1 LLEQENHEL
10 RRRDDGDR
18 FKPTDTARDIARVI
32 VGMFSPTKAR
42 AIAGEIQTILK
53 EQQSATKGVIPC

>member
-18 FKPTDTARDIARVI
+18 FKPTDTAKDVARVL
-32 VGMFSPTKAR
+32 VGMFSPHKAR
-42 AIAGEIQTILK
+42 AIASEIQAALK
-53 EQQSATKGVIPC
+53 EQQSAA